1 MRLNHGWRA
10 VVPLSECSPGH
21 GKHFRISD
29 DEWLAA
35 EEAGEV
41 TAVFHS
47 HPMNSP
53 VLSGADRK
61 CRVASGLPW
70 VLACNGKIRTFRPV
84 DYFWEAVRA
93 RSD

>member
-1 MRLNHGWRA
+1 MRLNSMAGSCSA
-10 VVPLSECSPGH
+10 VGMFTRNT

-29 DEWLAA
+29 DDWLAA

-53 VLSGADRK
+53 VLSGSDRK
-61 CRVASGLPW
+61 CQVASGLPW
-70 VLACNGKIRTFRPV
+70 VLACNGKIRTFRPL
-84 DYFWEAVRA
+84 DYLLGGGSSTE
-93 RSD
+93 